1 MAYIKPVSTLGL
13 YSRQRKACGV
23 RSINPA
29 SLDQLFIPSY
39 AVQYALGVRPGYV
52 GPGCGKWLRAA
63 SLGYIY
69 QLSLL
74 FFHCSE
80 QKQCLNTQAPNACR
94 APHCPLKLV

>member
-1 MAYIKPVSTLGL
+1 MAYIKPVRTLGL

-52 GPGCGKWLRAA
+52 GPGCGKWLRAGIH
-63 SLGYIY
+63 LPTQFY
-69 QLSLL
+69 
-74 FFHCSE
+74 FFFTP
-80 QKQCLNTQAPNACR
+80 QYRNNA
-94 APHCPLKLV
+94 